1 MKALLMLENGMT
13 FEGQGFGDER
23 DVVCEIVFNS
33 AMCGYPELLTDPSY
47 AGQGVVMTYPMIG
60 NYGICI
66 EDAESGKPWLSA
78 FIVHNVSG
86 LASNF
91 RCDLDLNSYLQNN
104 HIPGMYG
111 LDTRALTRVLRESGT
126 MKGMIAYGENPDRE
140 AMKKVIADFQMV
152 SCVPLVS
159 VQHGRVYGDGPVRI
173 ALHDYGVKQNI
184 IRSLV
189 QRGCTVKCFAH
200 DCTMEDMLD
209 FRPDGI
215 MLSNG
220 PGDPQENRKA
230 IGELKRIYEYGIPT
244 FGICLGHQLMALSQG
259 FDTYKLKY
267 GHRGINHP
275 VKELTDNRV
284 YITSQN
290 HGFVV
295 DAKTVDPQKAQVSFI
310 SMNDGSVEG
319 LTYASGR
326 VFTVQFHP
334 EACGGPKDTGYLFDR
349 FLTLIEK
356 GRL

>member
-13 FEGQGFGDER
+13 FEGHGFGEER
-23 DVVCEIVFNS
+23 DVACEVVFNS

-66 EDAESGKPWLSA
+66 EDAESCKPWLSA
-78 FIVHNVSG
+78 FIVHGVSG

-91 RCDLDLNSYLQNN
+91 RCDMDLDAYLKNN

-111 LDTRALTRVLRESGT
+111 IDTRAL
-126 MKGMIAYGENPDRE
+126 N
-140 AMKKVIADFQMV
+140 
-152 SCVPLVS
+152 
-159 VQHGRVYGDGPVRI
+159 GRVYGDGPVRI

-184 IRSLV
+184 IRCLV

-200 DCTMEDMLD
+200 DCSMEDMLA
-209 FRPDGI
+209 FKPDGI

-220 PGDPQENRKA
+220 PGDPQANTKA
-230 IGELKRIYEYGIPT
+230 IAELRRIYEYGIPT

-275 VKELTDNRV
+275 VKELANNRV

-295 DAKTVDPQKAQVSFI
+295 NAETIDPKKAEVSFV

-319 LTYASGR
+319 LTYENRR

-334 EACGGPKDTGYLFDR
+334 EACGGPKDTGFLFDR
-349 FLTLIEK
+349 FLTMIEK
-356 GRL
+356 GSL